1 MAPGASA
8 SEAQAIAMKRF
19 RKITLLLLGAILL
32 VGGWWTYRLVWGR
45 PTNLNL
51 FYERVMIESVLDNP
65 EMLTQLGFVD
75 GTLLDFHSGKLTDAS
90 PRYIEKT
97 LAMVQR
103 QLEVLRSYP
112 VAEQTPA
119 QQLSTEIL
127 GWFLD
132 DLVRGKPFRY
142 HLYPVN
148 QLFGVQSETPD
159 LLINVHKVSSE
170 KTAQRYVQRLA
181 AFGQKFDGVIETLRL
196 EARQGVI
203 PPKFVLD
210 RVLEEM
216 RSFKGVP
223 ALSNAL
229 STSFVARLAKL
240 KEMDATRQD
249 QLASAARL
257 EIERTVYPAY
267 GKLIDCVEELREKAS
282 TDDGVWKLPDGDA
295 FYAYCLRSRTTTDY
309 TPAQVHQMGLDEVR
323 RIQTEMRTILDA
335 QGLTGKSVAEQ
346 MRELGHED
354 RFLFPDSDDGRAQI
368 LTGFRSILE
377 EVTQGLTNAFALVP
391 KAGLNV
397 ERVPEFKQKT
407 SAGAY
412 YQPPA
417 MDGSRPGTFF
427 ANLYDV
433 RAQPKFAMRTLA
445 YHEGVPGHH
454 FQIAL
459 AQELQGVPTF
469 RKVIPFTAYAEGWA
483 LYAEQLAWELGFQK
497 DPYSNLGRLQAELFR
512 AVRLVVDT
520 GIHYKRWPRQQAID
534 YMTANTGM
542 AESEVVAEVE
552 RYIVMPGQACAYKM
566 GMMKILEL
574 RAKAKATLG
583 DRFDLRAFHRV
594 ILGNG
599 AVPLSTLER
608 LVDQWISRTKTAAP

>member
-1 MAPGASA
+1 
-8 SEAQAIAMKRF
+8 MKRF
-19 RKITLLLLGAILL
+19 KKVILLLLAALAL
-32 VGGWWTYRLVWGR
+32 VGLWWTYRLVRGR
-45 PTNLNL
+45 PTSINL

-65 EMLTQLGFVD
+65 ELLTQLGFVD

-97 LAMVQR
+97 LARVHH
-103 QLEVLRSYP
+103 QLEMLRAYP
-112 VAEQTPA
+112 VPPQTPA

-132 DLVRGKPFRY
+132 DIQRGERFRY

-148 QLFGVQSETPD
+148 QFFGAQSDTPD
-159 LLINVHKVSSE
+159 LLINVHKISSE
-170 KTAQRYVQRLA
+170 KTARRYVQRLA
-181 AFGQKFDGVIETLRL
+181 CFGKKFDGVIETMRL
-196 EARQGVI
+196 QARKGII

-210 RVLEEM
+210 RVLDEM
-216 RSFKGVP
+216 RSFKAVP
-223 ALSNAL
+223 AASNAL
-229 STSFVARLAKL
+229 STSFVLRLAKV
-240 KEMDATRQD
+240 D
-249 QLASAARL
+249 QIGAPRREELIAAARI
-257 EIERTVYPAY
+257 EIEKTVYPAY
-267 GKLIDCVEELREKAS
+267 DRLTACVEELRKKSS

-309 TPAQVHQMGLDEVR
+309 TPAEVHQMGLAEVR
-323 RIQTEMRTILDA
+323 RIQGEMRAILDA
-335 QGLTGKSVAEQ
+335 QGLTGKTVAEH
-346 MRELGHED
+346 MRDLGHD
-354 RFLFPDSDDGRAQI
+354 PRFLFPDTDEGRAQ
-368 LTGFRSILE
+368 LLAGFRSILE
-377 EVTQGLTNAFALVP
+377 EVNGGVSNAFSLVP

-397 ERVPEFKQKT
+397 ERVPQFKEKT

-412 YQPPA
+412 YQMPA

-427 ANLYDV
+427 ANLYNV
-433 RAQPKFAMRTLA
+433 AAQPRFGMRTLA

-497 DPYSNLGRLQAELFR
+497 DPYGNLGRLQAELFR

-520 GIHYKRWPRQQAID
+520 GIHYKRWTRRQAID
-534 YMTANTGM
+534 YTAANTGM
-542 AESEVVAEVE
+542 AESEVIAEVE
-552 RYIVMPGQACAYKM
+552 RYIVMPGQACAYKV

-574 RAKAKATLG
+574 RAKAKASLG
-583 DRFDLRAFHRV
+583 PRFNLRAFHRV
-594 ILGNG
+594 LLENG

-608 LVDQWISRTKTAAP
+608 LVDQWIARTKAAYI